1 MKNKGDGMTEFLL
14 AAVFIGG
21 LFLLFMMVRAA
32 FADSVHVHVLSFDK
46 YPSEIDDL
54 NLFFIS
60 DIHRRTIHD
69 NIINE
74 AKGKADIVIIGGD
87 LTEKGV
93 PFSRVRD
100 NLKKLS
106 KIAPAYFIWG
116 NNDYEVDLKQ
126 LENVF
131 REFNVTVLKNEAAFL
146 PGSNEKVVLVGTDF
160 TDTSE
165 IMRIILYSI
174 NNSAFRIVL
183 SHNPAL
189 AEEVS
194 EVDNVPLILS
204 GHTHGG
210 QIRILGFGPYE
221 KGGIKKYP
229 ATTLFVS
236 NGYGTSLLPLRLGA
250 PAETHL
256 ITVKR
261 NKGLSTTSMNHPAS
275 PS

>member
-32 FADSVHVHVLSFDK
+32 FANSVRVHVLYFNE
-46 YPSEIDDL
+46 YPSEVDDL

-69 NIINE
+69 SVINE
-74 AKGKADIVIIGGD
+74 VKGKADAVIIGGD

-126 LENVF
+126 LEKIF
-131 REFNVTVLKNEAAFL
+131 QEFDVTVLKNEAAFL
-146 PGSNEKVVLVGTDF
+146 PGSNKKVVLVGTDF

-165 IMRIILYSI
+165 TMRIVLYSI
-174 NNSAFRIVL
+174 SHSAFRIVL
-183 SHNPAL
+183 SHNPEL
-189 AEEVS
+189 AKEVS
-194 EVDNVPLILS
+194 EADNVPLILS

-210 QIRILGFGPYE
+210 QIRLFGFGPYE
-221 KGGIKKYP
+221 KGGIKKSP

-256 ITVKR
+256 IIVKR
-261 NKGLSTTSMNHPAS
+261 NQGLSTTSMNHPAS